1 MEWFVVLLIVVPA
14 LIALVIWDVQSK
26 DKKVQAPSSFSSII
40 RRSEATRPVLIGLAI
55 ATLLGWGLFLYA
67 ELDKA
72 ENQRGARREIRALS
86 ANEEIVRNQIAQME
100 QSAGSLA
107 DLQNKIAAAT
117 SRYNQATATRDQ
129 AQALLASAQKDLEA
143 QRQQQAQASQQFE
156 NLMQQLS
163 QARAQTQEV
172 EQRIHA

>member
-14 LIALVIWDVQSK
+14 LIALVIWDVQSN
-26 DKKVQAPSSFSSII
+26 DTKVQAPSFSSII
-40 RRSEATRPVLIGLAI
+40 PRSEATRPVLIGLAI

-86 ANEEIVRNQIAQME
+86 ANEELVRNQVAELE

-107 DLQNKIAAAT
+107 DLQNKIAKAT
-117 SRYNQATATRDQ
+117 NRDNQATANRDQ
-129 AQALLASAQKDLEA
+129 DPAPLGPAQKELEA
-143 QRQQQAQASQQFE
+143 
-156 NLMQQLS
+156 
-163 QARAQTQEV
+163 
-172 EQRIHA
+172 H